1 MADKTNVYICMCMT
15 ITLPVTLPVKLDS
28 TLTVYACR
36 IVQTSMKADL
46 KRLHTTLC
54 VIESCTLLCVWLKV
68 AHYSACDCTLLC
80 V

>member
-1 MADKTNVYICMCMT
+1 MCMT

-28 TLTVYACR
+28 TLTVYARR

-54 VIESCTLLCVWLKV
+54 VIESCTLLCV
-68 AHYSACDCTLLC
+68 
-80 V
+80 